1 MRTVSIVARR
11 EVVERLRTRS
21 FVAGTVLA
29 ALVLAAFVLTQSTV
43 FDRDH
48 RDTIGLNGQATAVA
62 DQLVAEARQLGR
74 EVRTVEVT
82 DLGDGRARVG
92 DGRLDALVSGAP
104 AALSVLVDS
113 GLDDELRGVL
123 NGLVRQ
129 QVLRGQLA
137 ALADP
142 ANVDVDGVLRT
153 VAEAHVTVRALS
165 SPDPMRGERLALA
178 LVVVALLY
186 LGLLLYGSLV
196 AQGVVAEKSSGVAE
210 FLSPVVR
217 PGQLLGGKVAGLGL
231 VGLIQLVLV
240 GAVGL
245 AVALGTKV
253 LTSAAPAVTALAWGL
268 VWYVLGFLLYATVF
282 AAVGTLVSRQE
293 DVQSV
298 LMPVTVVLL
307 VAFVFGFAVLSRN
320 PSGALTTVLSMV
332 PPISPLVM
340 PGRLA
345 LATVP
350 FWQLA
355 LSLAST
361 AGAIAVLARVCA
373 RMYRNSLLRPGSRV
387 TLRTA
392 LRRTP

>member
-1 MRTVSIVARR
+1 
-11 EVVERLRTRS
+11 
-21 FVAGTVLA
+21 
-29 ALVLAAFVLTQSTV
+29 
-43 FDRDH
+43 
-48 RDTIGLNGQATAVA
+48 
-62 DQLVAEARQLGR
+62 
-74 EVRTVEVT
+74 
-82 DLGDGRARVG
+82 
-92 DGRLDALVSGAP
+92 
-104 AALSVLVDS
+104 
-113 GLDDELRGVL
+113 
-123 NGLVRQ
+123 
-129 QVLRGQLA
+129 
-137 ALADP
+137 
-142 ANVDVDGVLRT
+142 
-153 VAEAHVTVRALS
+153 
-165 SPDPMRGERLALA
+165 
-178 LVVVALLY
+178 
-186 LGLLLYGSLV
+186 
-196 AQGVVAEKSSGVAE
+196 
-210 FLSPVVR
+210 
-217 PGQLLGGKVAGLGL
+217 
-231 VGLIQLVLV
+231 
-240 GAVGL
+240 
-245 AVALGTKV
+245 
-253 LTSAAPAVTALAWGL
+253 